1 MKVMILSLAVTSLC
15 LASSISST
23 EIGVEDVTKLSEPSS
38 LLACGWFPLCGDPDI
53 YSPILQP
60 KGDKTETQ
68 DTKDEKLA

>member
-1 MKVMILSLAVTSLC
+1 MNLKYSVITGSALAVVFALNV
-15 LASSISST
+15 SSSSP
-23 EIGVEDVTKLSEPSS
+23 EAKSDLIDKSY
-38 LLACGWFPLCGDPDI
+38 LACLWHPYCKDPDA